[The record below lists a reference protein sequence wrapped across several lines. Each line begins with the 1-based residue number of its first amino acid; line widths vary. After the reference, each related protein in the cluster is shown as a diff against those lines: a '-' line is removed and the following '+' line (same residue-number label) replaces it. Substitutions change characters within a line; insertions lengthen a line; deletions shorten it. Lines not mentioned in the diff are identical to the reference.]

1 MKQFRIAPTS
11 MTCATC
17 ARLAPGERCPDR
29 CARNFVLSGWSS
41 SLKHSRDAG
50 MITSEDWIAVMHA
63 QITKIVARPECRVL
77 LARGA
82 DEPDVFGGFIAGEPS
97 ERVVYYCF
105 VKGHYRRGGLARA
118 LFAALEIDPAGRFAY
133 PCTTSIL
140 DDPRT
145 LLRNKIPLAR
155 RDPSVAR
162 YPKQQRDRSYA

>member
-1 MKQFRIAPTS
+1 MKFRIAPTS

-17 ARLAPGERCPDR
+17 SALPPGERCPVR
-29 CARNFVLSGWSS
+29 CARNFVLSSWSS

-50 MITSEDWIAVMHA
+50 MITTDDWVRVSHG

-77 LARGA
+77 LASGT
-82 DEPDVFGGFIAGEPS
+82 DEPDAFLGFIAGEPL

-105 VKGHYRRGGLARA
+105 VKGLYRRHGVARA
-118 LFAALEIDPAGRFAY
+118 LFAALDIDPAGRFAY

-140 DDPRT
+140 DDPKTMLVR
-145 LLRNKIPLAR
+145 KIPLAR

-162 YPKQQRDRSYA
+162 YPKHQRDRSYA